1 MKENSEIR
9 QDSLALLKGN
19 WGSVLVITLLFH
31 MFIFAC
37 SIVAIIL
44 GSALSPAYS
53 ENVLGDIFSL
63 IVTVFVYYPMVFA
76 VAKLFLHFVRQEQPL
91 GVNSIFKGFS
101 SPYFSKAVVS
111 YLLISIYTFL
121 WTLLLIVPGVIKSLA
136 YSLTPYVLI
145 DNPEL
150 SADEAINRSMQL
162 MRGHKMQLFLME
174 LGFVGLA
181 LLSLLALGIPLL
193 WLYPYYQTVWA
204 KFYEEVKSSSTTVC

>member
-1 MKENSEIR
+1 MKKNSEIR
-9 QDSLALLKGN
+9 QESLAQMKGN
-19 WGSVLVITLLFH
+19 WGLAVVITLLFH
-31 MFIFAC
+31 VVIYA
-37 SIVAIIL
+37 SGVIAAIL

-53 ENVLGDIFSL
+53 ENAMEDVFLILASVLVL
-63 IVTVFVYYPMVFA
+63 YPMAFA
-76 VAKLFLHFVRQEQPL
+76 MVKLFLHFVRQEQPL
-91 GVNSIFKGFS
+91 HTSAIFKGFS
-101 SPYFSKAVVS
+101 SPYFGKAVVS

-121 WTLLLIVPGVIKSLA
+121 WTLLLIVPGIIKRLS
-136 YSLTPYVLI
+136 YSLTPYVLL

-150 SADEAINRSMQL
+150 SADEAVNRSMQL

-204 KFYEEVKSSSTTVC
+204 KFYEEVKSNNCA